1 MATAGIIALLL
12 AGLVNFF
19 NPSMILVGGGV
30 SNIGNQLLASIRQA
44 ILRRSTALATRELIV
59 SYSPMSGEAGITGAI
74 HLALEHLL
82 VVQDK
87 SSGV

>member
-1 MATAGIIALLL
+1 VL

-19 NPSMILVGGGV
+19 NPSLILVGGGV

-44 ILRRSTALATRELIV
+44 VLRRSTALATRELIV
-59 SYSPMSGEAGITGAI
+59 SYSPMGGEAGMTGAI
-74 HLALEHLL
+74 HLALEHLF